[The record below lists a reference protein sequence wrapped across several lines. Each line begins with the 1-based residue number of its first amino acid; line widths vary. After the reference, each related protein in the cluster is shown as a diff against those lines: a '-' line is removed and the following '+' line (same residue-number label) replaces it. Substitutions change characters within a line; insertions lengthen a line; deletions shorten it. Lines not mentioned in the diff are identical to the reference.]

1 MISGVNITNVNLQVP
16 DLERSKKFYC
26 ELLGFHAVQKENTL
40 ELYAKKGHPPLL
52 VLTENKNALPK
63 LRWSTGLYHVAI
75 LFPNRRELARIFK
88 RLYQNQW
95 QFQGFADHGVSEA
108 LYLADPDGNGIEL
121 YADRP
126 KEQWKRENGELVMF
140 TDALD
145 LENLLDEFPDEPD
158 TRIGIPEETT
168 IGHIHLQVSD
178 LAKAEQFYHHLV
190 GFEVTARSYPGAL
203 FLAADGYH
211 HHLGLNTWN
220 SRDAS
225 SPPPEA
231 VGLLSYGISIRD
243 TGAKAALLVRL
254 RQATIP
260 MKEHND
266 AVLVQDQDGIK
277 IFIS

>member
-1 MISGVNITNVNLQVP
+1 MVNVQISNVNLQVP

-26 ELLGFHAVQKENTL
+26 DLLGFHAVRKENTL
-40 ELYAKKGHPPLL
+40 GLYAKKDHPPLL
-52 VLTENKNALPK
+52 VLTENKNAVQK
-63 LRWSTGLYHVAI
+63 SQWSTGLFHVAI
-75 LFPNRRELARIFK
+75 LFPNRKELARIFK
-88 RLYQNQW
+88 RLYENQW

-126 KEQWKRENGELVMF
+126 REQWKRENGEIVMF
-140 TDALD
+140 TKSLD
-145 LENLLDEFPDEPD
+145 LENLLLELPDEPD
-158 TRIGIPEETT
+158 IWAGISEATT

-178 LAKAEQFYHHLV
+178 LAKAEQFYQHIL

-211 HHLGLNTWN
+211 HHVGLNTWN
-220 SRDAS
+220 SRGAS
-225 SPPPEA
+225 SPPPDA

-243 TGAKAALLVRL
+243 TGAKAAILERVHR
-254 RQATIP
+254 ANIT
-260 MKEHND
+260 MKEQGKD
-266 AVLVQDQDGIK
+266 VLIQDQDGIK